1 MQQQPTPA
9 RRQRAGSRTMP
20 MAPPPAVSTPA
31 DSEGPALTAED
42 FGHLVDEDLPPDF
55 FDQPAPEPP
64 TMFGLSRRVAYLIIA
79 GAVVFLLAIIAF
91 FVFATILGWWP
102 VVLDIVLVVA
112 ALTTTLLLGALIY
125 ALLTLTR
132 VVLAMRDEIV
142 PVVRSIGET
151 SGAVRETAR
160 AASGYAV
167 RPAARTVGLLTGV
180 LSTAGLLLGNTT
192 RKRAQARQH
201 RRQEIAREMAQEA
214 QVRQD
219 REIGQEVRAEYE
231 RLRHD
236 GESTS

>member
-1 MQQQPTPA
+1 MQQQPTPT

-20 MAPPPAVSTPA
+20 ATPSPAASAPAAA
-31 DSEGPALTAED
+31 DGPALTAED
-42 FGHLVDEDLPPDF
+42 FGHLVDEELPPDF
-55 FDQPAPEPP
+55 FEQPAPEPP
-64 TMFGLSRRVAYLIIA
+64 TMFGLSRRTAYLIIA
-79 GAVVFLLAIIAF
+79 GAIVLLAGIVAF
-91 FVFATILGWWP
+91 FVFATILSWWP

-132 VVLAMRDEIV
+132 VILAMRDEIV

-180 LSTAGLLLGNTT
+180 LSTAGMLLGNTT

-214 QVRQD
+214 QARQD

-236 GESTS
+236 EGATS